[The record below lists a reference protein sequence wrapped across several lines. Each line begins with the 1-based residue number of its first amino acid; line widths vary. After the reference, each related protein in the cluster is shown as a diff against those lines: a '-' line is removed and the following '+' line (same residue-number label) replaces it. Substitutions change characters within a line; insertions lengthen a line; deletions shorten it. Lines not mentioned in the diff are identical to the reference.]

1 MEYNPLPQ
9 AFFLRDTV
17 TVARELLGKRL
28 VHRTPE
34 GLCSCIITET
44 EAYCGPSDRA
54 CHSYRGKPDGRTNV
68 MYEPG
73 GRSYVY
79 LIYGMHCC
87 FNVTTCPEGQPEAV
101 LIRSAQ
107 PLEGQELM
115 FARRGGSRVR
125 SLSQRTLL
133 TGPGRLCAA
142 MGITRQ
148 QYGLPLW
155 EGDLLLCQG
164 EDVPEEAIAA
174 TPRIHVDYA
183 GEDALL
189 PYRFLDRRSPYLSVP
204 FRPSKG

>member
-1 MEYNPLPQ
+1 M
-9 AFFLRDTV
+9 
-17 TVARELLGKRL
+17 
-28 VHRTPE
+28 
-34 GLCSCIITET
+34 
-44 EAYCGPSDRA
+44 
-54 CHSYRGKPDGRTNV
+54 
-68 MYEPG
+68 
-73 GRSYVY
+73 
-79 LIYGMHCC
+79 
-87 FNVTTCPEGQPEAV
+87 
-101 LIRSAQ
+101 LIRSAP

-164 EDVPEEAIAA
+164 ENVPEEAIAA

-183 GEDALL
+183 GEDARL